1 MNFDPQTYE
10 ELIRMKRC
18 VELTKYYELTEEEL
32 EEIYRFLEQNPE
44 ASVKGGRQNLAL
56 IRGQDT
62 RNAQV
67 IIANCIDS
75 SIDGILMSQTVFK
88 VIPHYVPSSGSAG
101 SGGSSSNNNNN
112 NNNNNNDIIITQ
124 SSIEMSNNE
133 TTSAADTESTTS
145 AVTESTTSSTTS
157 AAQVSGGVARI
168 TTKAEIQEYTS
179 RSNYDDAVFFGDM
192 IVSGIGEYGYLDTSR
207 IFSDNNL
214 TTDKALN
221 SVSSVAAANPSKVY
235 VLVGL
240 NDLNYGTRSGENVA
254 ERIGSIVES
263 LKEAIPSV
271 KVYVVSLLPI
281 TQSFEAKSNVKI
293 TQAAIDEANS
303 TLAARATEYG
313 MTFIDI
319 ADAFKDESGYLN
331 TDVST
336 GGYNL
341 NHNYYPFFLNNIS
354 GASN

>member
-1 MNFDPQTYE
+1 MAVDNNE
-10 ELIRMKRC
+10 EKNKIVLNRKMRLWNKYKKPVIGVILAVVVIAVVAIVLKLC
-18 VELTKYYELTEEEL
+18 SIGKPVEDKATT
-32 EEIYRFLEQNPE
+32 
-44 ASVKGGRQNLAL
+44 LA
-56 IRGQDT
+56 
-62 RNAQV
+62 
-67 IIANCIDS
+67 
-75 SIDGILMSQTVFK
+75 
-88 VIPHYVPSSGSAG
+88 
-101 SGGSSSNNNNN
+101 N

-133 TTSAADTESTTS
+133 TTSAADTE
-145 AVTESTTSSTTS
+145 STTS

>member
-1 MNFDPQTYE
+1 MAVDNNE
-10 ELIRMKRC
+10 EKNKIVLNRKMRLWNKYKKPVIGVILAVVVIAVVAIVLKLC
-18 VELTKYYELTEEEL
+18 SIGKPVEDKATT
-32 EEIYRFLEQNPE
+32 
-44 ASVKGGRQNLAL
+44 LA
-56 IRGQDT
+56 
-62 RNAQV
+62 
-67 IIANCIDS
+67 
-75 SIDGILMSQTVFK
+75 
-88 VIPHYVPSSGSAG
+88 
-101 SGGSSSNNNNN
+101 N

-133 TTSAADTESTTS
+133 TTSAA
-145 AVTESTTSSTTS
+145 VTESTTSSTTS
-157 AAQVSGGVARI
+157 AAQVSGRVAKI

>member
-1 MNFDPQTYE
+1 MAVDNNE
-10 ELIRMKRC
+10 EKNKIVLNRKMRLWNKYKKPVIGVILAVVVIAVVAIVLKLC
-18 VELTKYYELTEEEL
+18 SIGKPVEDKATT
-32 EEIYRFLEQNPE
+32 
-44 ASVKGGRQNLAL
+44 LA
-56 IRGQDT
+56 
-62 RNAQV
+62 
-67 IIANCIDS
+67 
-75 SIDGILMSQTVFK
+75 
-88 VIPHYVPSSGSAG
+88 
-101 SGGSSSNNNNN
+101 N

-133 TTSAADTESTTS
+133 TTSAADTENTTS
-145 AVTESTTSSTTS
+145 AVTESTTS

-254 ERIGSIVES
+254 ERIGSIVKS
-263 LKEAIPSV
+263 LKEAIPSA

>member
-1 MNFDPQTYE
+1 MAVDNNE
-10 ELIRMKRC
+10 EKNKIVLNRKMRLWNKYKKPVIGVILAVVVIAVVAIVLKLC
-18 VELTKYYELTEEEL
+18 SIGKPVEDKATT
-32 EEIYRFLEQNPE
+32 
-44 ASVKGGRQNLAL
+44 LA
-56 IRGQDT
+56 
-62 RNAQV
+62 
-67 IIANCIDS
+67 
-75 SIDGILMSQTVFK
+75 
-88 VIPHYVPSSGSAG
+88 
-101 SGGSSSNNNNN
+101 N

-192 IVSGIGEYGYLDTSR
+192 IVSGIGEY
-207 IFSDNNL
+207 
-214 TTDKALN
+214 DKALN

>member
-1 MNFDPQTYE
+1 MAVDNNE
-10 ELIRMKRC
+10 EKNKIVLNRKMRLWNKYKKPVIGVILAVVVIAVVAIVLKLC
-18 VELTKYYELTEEEL
+18 SIGKPVEDNATT
-32 EEIYRFLEQNPE
+32 
-44 ASVKGGRQNLAL
+44 LA
-56 IRGQDT
+56 
-62 RNAQV
+62 
-67 IIANCIDS
+67 
-75 SIDGILMSQTVFK
+75 
-88 VIPHYVPSSGSAG
+88 
-101 SGGSSSNNNNN
+101 N

-221 SVSSVAAANPSKVY
+221 SVSSVVAANPSKVY

>member
-1 MNFDPQTYE
+1 MAVDNNE
-10 ELIRMKRC
+10 EKNKIVLNRKMRLWNKYKKPVIGVILAVVVIAVVAIVLKLC
-18 VELTKYYELTEEEL
+18 SIGKPVEDKAT
-32 EEIYRFLEQNPE
+32 I
-44 ASVKGGRQNLAL
+44 LA
-56 IRGQDT
+56 
-62 RNAQV
+62 
-67 IIANCIDS
+67 
-75 SIDGILMSQTVFK
+75 
-88 VIPHYVPSSGSAG
+88 
-101 SGGSSSNNNNN
+101 N

-145 AVTESTTSSTTS
+145 A
-157 AAQVSGGVARI
+157 AQVSGRVAKI

>member
-1 MNFDPQTYE
+1 MAVDNNE
-10 ELIRMKRC
+10 EKNKIVLNRKMRLWNKYKKPVIGVILAVVVIAVVAIVLKLC
-18 VELTKYYELTEEEL
+18 SIGKPVEDKATT
-32 EEIYRFLEQNPE
+32 
-44 ASVKGGRQNLAL
+44 LA
-56 IRGQDT
+56 
-62 RNAQV
+62 
-67 IIANCIDS
+67 
-75 SIDGILMSQTVFK
+75 
-88 VIPHYVPSSGSAG
+88 
-101 SGGSSSNNNNN
+101 N

-133 TTSAADTESTTS
+133 TTSAADTE
-145 AVTESTTSSTTS
+145 STTS

-221 SVSSVAAANPSKVY
+221 SVSSVVAANPSKVY

>member
-1 MNFDPQTYE
+1 MAVDNNE
-10 ELIRMKRC
+10 EKNKIVLNRKMRLWNKYKKPVIGVILAVVVIAVVAIVLKLC
-18 VELTKYYELTEEEL
+18 SIGKPVEDKATT
-32 EEIYRFLEQNPE
+32 
-44 ASVKGGRQNLAL
+44 LA
-56 IRGQDT
+56 
-62 RNAQV
+62 
-67 IIANCIDS
+67 
-75 SIDGILMSQTVFK
+75 
-88 VIPHYVPSSGSAG
+88 
-101 SGGSSSNNNNN
+101 N

-133 TTSAADTESTTS
+133 TTSAAD
-145 AVTESTTSSTTS
+145 TESTTSSTTS

>member
-1 MNFDPQTYE
+1 MPGLQ
-10 ELIRMKRC
+10 LR
-18 VELTKYYELTEEEL
+18 
-32 EEIYRFLEQNPE
+32 
-44 ASVKGGRQNLAL
+44 
-56 IRGQDT
+56 
-62 RNAQV
+62 
-67 IIANCIDS
+67 
-75 SIDGILMSQTVFK
+75 
-88 VIPHYVPSSGSAG
+88 
-101 SGGSSSNNNNN
+101 
-112 NNNNNNDIIITQ
+112 
-124 SSIEMSNNE
+124 
-133 TTSAADTESTTS
+133 
-145 AVTESTTSSTTS
+145 
-157 AAQVSGGVARI
+157 
-168 TTKAEIQEYTS
+168 QEYTS

>member
-1 MNFDPQTYE
+1 MAVDNNE
-10 ELIRMKRC
+10 EKNKIVLNRKMRLWNKYKKPVIGVILAVVVIAVVAIVLKLC
-18 VELTKYYELTEEEL
+18 SIGKPVEDKATT
-32 EEIYRFLEQNPE
+32 
-44 ASVKGGRQNLAL
+44 LA
-56 IRGQDT
+56 
-62 RNAQV
+62 
-67 IIANCIDS
+67 
-75 SIDGILMSQTVFK
+75 
-88 VIPHYVPSSGSAG
+88 
-101 SGGSSSNNNNN
+101 N

-145 AVTESTTSSTTS
+145 A
-157 AAQVSGGVARI
+157 AQVSGRVARI

>member
-1 MNFDPQTYE
+1 MAVDNNE
-10 ELIRMKRC
+10 EKNKIVLNRKMRLWNKYKKPVIGVILAVVVIAVVAIVLKLC
-18 VELTKYYELTEEEL
+18 SIGKPVEDKATT
-32 EEIYRFLEQNPE
+32 
-44 ASVKGGRQNLAL
+44 LA
-56 IRGQDT
+56 
-62 RNAQV
+62 
-67 IIANCIDS
+67 
-75 SIDGILMSQTVFK
+75 
-88 VIPHYVPSSGSAG
+88 
-101 SGGSSSNNNNN
+101 
-112 NNNNNNDIIITQ
+112 NNNDIIITQ

-157 AAQVSGGVARI
+157 ATQVSGGVARI

>member
-1 MNFDPQTYE
+1 MAVDNNE
-10 ELIRMKRC
+10 EKNKIVLNRKMR
-18 VELTKYYELTEEEL
+18 LWNKYKKPVIGVISAVVVIAVVAVVLKLCSVGKPTEDK
-32 EEIYRFLEQNPE
+32 
-44 ASVKGGRQNLAL
+44 ATTLA
-56 IRGQDT
+56 
-62 RNAQV
+62 
-67 IIANCIDS
+67 
-75 SIDGILMSQTVFK
+75 
-88 VIPHYVPSSGSAG
+88 
-101 SGGSSSNNNNN
+101 N

-124 SSIEMSNNE
+124 ASIEMSNNE
-133 TTSAADTESTTS
+133 TTSASETESTTS
-145 AVTESTTSSTTS
+145 AVTESTTSSTT
-157 AAQVSGGVARI
+157 AAQVSGGVAKI

-221 SVSSVAAANPSKVY
+221 SVSSVAEANPSKVY

-281 TQSFEAKSNVKI
+281 TQSFESKSNVKI

-341 NHNYYPFFLNNIS
+341 NHNYYPFLLNNIAGVS
-354 GASN
+354 K

>member
-1 MNFDPQTYE
+1 MAVDNNE
-10 ELIRMKRC
+10 EKNKIVLNRKMRLWNKYKKPVIGVILAVVVIAVVAIVLKLC
-18 VELTKYYELTEEEL
+18 SIGKPVEDKATT
-32 EEIYRFLEQNPE
+32 
-44 ASVKGGRQNLAL
+44 LA
-56 IRGQDT
+56 
-62 RNAQV
+62 
-67 IIANCIDS
+67 
-75 SIDGILMSQTVFK
+75 
-88 VIPHYVPSSGSAG
+88 
-101 SGGSSSNNNNN
+101 N

-145 AVTESTTSSTTS
+145 A
-157 AAQVSGGVARI
+157 AQVSGRVAKI

>member
-1 MNFDPQTYE
+1 MAVDNNE
-10 ELIRMKRC
+10 EKNKIVLNRKMRLWNKYKKPVIGVILAVVVIAVVAIVLKLC
-18 VELTKYYELTEEEL
+18 SIGKPVEDKATT
-32 EEIYRFLEQNPE
+32 
-44 ASVKGGRQNLAL
+44 LA
-56 IRGQDT
+56 
-62 RNAQV
+62 
-67 IIANCIDS
+67 
-75 SIDGILMSQTVFK
+75 
-88 VIPHYVPSSGSAG
+88 
-101 SGGSSSNNNNN
+101 NNNN
-112 NNNNNNDIIITQ
+112 IIITQ

-271 KVYVVSLLPI
+271 KVYVVSLI

>member
-1 MNFDPQTYE
+1 MAVDNNE
-10 ELIRMKRC
+10 EKNKIVLNRKMRLWNKYKKPVIGVISAVVVIAVVAVVLKLC
-18 VELTKYYELTEEEL
+18 SVGKPVEDKATT
-32 EEIYRFLEQNPE
+32 
-44 ASVKGGRQNLAL
+44 LA
-56 IRGQDT
+56 
-62 RNAQV
+62 
-67 IIANCIDS
+67 
-75 SIDGILMSQTVFK
+75 
-88 VIPHYVPSSGSAG
+88 
-101 SGGSSSNNNNN
+101 N

-133 TTSAADTESTTS
+133 TTSASETESTTS
-145 AVTESTTSSTTS
+145 AVTESTTSSTT
-157 AAQVSGGVARI
+157 AAQVSGGVAKI

-221 SVSSVAAANPSKVY
+221 SVSSVAQANPSKVY

-281 TQSFEAKSNVKI
+281 TQTFESKSNVKI

-341 NHNYYPFFLNNIS
+341 NHNYYPFFLNNIAGVS
-354 GASN
+354 K

>member
-1 MNFDPQTYE
+1 MAVDNNE
-10 ELIRMKRC
+10 EKNKIVLNRKMRLWNKYKKPVIGVILAVVVIAVVAIVLKLC
-18 VELTKYYELTEEEL
+18 SIGKPVEDKATT
-32 EEIYRFLEQNPE
+32 
-44 ASVKGGRQNLAL
+44 LA
-56 IRGQDT
+56 
-62 RNAQV
+62 
-67 IIANCIDS
+67 
-75 SIDGILMSQTVFK
+75 
-88 VIPHYVPSSGSAG
+88 
-101 SGGSSSNNNNN
+101 NNNNK
-112 NNNNNNDIIITQ
+112 IITQ

-221 SVSSVAAANPSKVY
+221 SVSSVVAANPSKVY

>member
-1 MNFDPQTYE
+1 
-10 ELIRMKRC
+10 
-18 VELTKYYELTEEEL
+18 
-32 EEIYRFLEQNPE
+32 
-44 ASVKGGRQNLAL
+44 
-56 IRGQDT
+56 
-62 RNAQV
+62 
-67 IIANCIDS
+67 
-75 SIDGILMSQTVFK
+75 
-88 VIPHYVPSSGSAG
+88 
-101 SGGSSSNNNNN
+101 
-112 NNNNNNDIIITQ
+112 
-124 SSIEMSNNE
+124 MSNNE

-157 AAQVSGGVARI
+157 AAQVSGRVAKI

-179 RSNYDDAVFFGDM
+179 RSNY
-192 IVSGIGEYGYLDTSR
+192 DTSR